1 MKSAACDEPRV
12 IGAWPKARARLDWR
26 RRWRASLRD
35 MFVLLREFRITL
47 VLFAALMLTGTLV
60 FGLWYETPDSGQ
72 RLSVGQA
79 LYGVFS
85 LLFFQPSL
93 EFPANPFL
101 ELLYFVI
108 PIVGLGVLADGLV
121 RFGVML
127 FNKRAR
133 REEWQVALASTY
145 HNHVI
150 VCGIGKLGYRVA
162 QQLLEFGEEVVGVE
176 ADPNRPFVGVLR
188 QLNVPVIVSDARRR
202 DVLIQAGVEQASA
215 VVACTQDDLTNLDIA
230 LDARELNPKVKVVM
244 RMFDAELAKK
254 IERGFGIHTAFS
266 VSALAAPAFAA
277 AATRANVSY
286 SFYVDDM
293 LLNVSQ
299 VTIEPGAP
307 LVGKTLAQVER
318 ELDLTIVQYKSA
330 ARMDLHPNPDI
341 VIEGNDCIAV
351 FAELETLGRLNAL
364 CHPPGANSYSWPA
377 RS

>member
-1 MKSAACDEPRV
+1 MSQPIEPRV
-12 IGAWPKARARLDWR
+12 MGTWRSTGGRPNWR
-26 RRWRASLRD
+26 RHLRASLRD
-35 MFVLLREFRITL
+35 LFVLLRQFRFTL
-47 VLFAALMLTGTLV
+47 IAFAALLLLTAAAFWLFYAPPEG
-60 FGLWYETPDSGQ
+60 G
-72 RLSVGQA
+72 RLGIGEA
-79 LYGVFS
+79 LYGAFS

-93 EFPANPFL
+93 AFPHHLGL
-101 ELLYFVI
+101 EILFFVV
-108 PIVGLGVLADGLV
+108 PLVGLGVLADGVL

-133 REEWQVALASTY
+133 KEEWQVALASTY

-150 VCGIGKLGYRVA
+150 VCGLGKLGYRVA
-162 QQLLEFGEEVVGVE
+162 RQLMDFGEEVVGVE
-176 ADPNRPFVGVLR
+176 HNAGRPFVNLL
-188 QLNVPVIVSDARRR
+188 QQMSVPVIIADARLRE
-202 DVLIQAGVEQASA
+202 VLVEAGVERAAA
-215 VVACTQDDLTNLDIA
+215 VIACTQDDLANLDIV

-266 VSALAAPAFAA
+266 MSALAAPAFAA

-286 SFYVDDM
+286 SFYVDNI

-299 VTIEPGAP
+299 VTVEPGSP

-330 ARMDLHPNPDI
+330 TKMDLHPDPEI

-351 FAELETLGRLNAL
+351 FAELATLGKLNAL
-364 CHPPGANSYSWPA
+364 AKGKEGSRTRPS
-377 RS
+377 